1 MSLSVRQVLDKVVE
15 ELSIRCSPE
24 VFRANFINMKNPYK
38 IEENTIFILVSDFI
52 KTKIILLNYLDLI
65 QEISKKY
72 SDKDIFFKFLSDED
86 LLTNS
91 DKNMVIDTN
100 NSDNFDNDDLL
111 TNSDKNMVINKN
123 NLDNFDKNKSLKMD
137 YSWDLKEFNLNY
149 NDNFYSGLESRYNFD
164 NFVTGASNDFTFRIA
179 KKTANEETL
188 LRANPLYIFG
198 DVGLGKTHLMHAIGN
213 FIMQKNPYK
222 KILYVK
228 AEGFMEEFTSKLK
241 QDQMDEFHA
250 KYRNLDV
257 LLIDDIQM
265 MENAKYTQIE
275 FFKLFDHLNSQRKQ
289 IVITS
294 DKPVT
299 QLKKIMGRLT
309 NRFQSGLVSDIK
321 KPDQQHCLKIIEKK
335 LLLMPSNLR
344 NKLNKEVLN
353 FISFHFGDNIR
364 ELEGVLLRLLNH
376 TQIYGFEMNLTNSLI
391 ALESL
396 LKNKNNI
403 SPEET
408 DIRNIQKVVSRFF
421 NIKVS
426 DLNGQSRDPQYSLPR
441 DIAIYLIK
449 KRNKISNEMIG
460 FLFNKRHYSTI
471 SKSYQRIKNKIKVD
485 QNLEKNIQKI
495 MLKLNNDNL
504 ALEG

>member
-15 ELSIRCSPE
+15 ELSLRCSPE
-24 VFRANFINMKNPYK
+24 VFKANFINMKNPYK
-38 IEENTIFILVSDFI
+38 IEKNTIFILVSDFI
-52 KTKIILLNYLDLI
+52 KTKIILMNYLDLI
-65 QEISKKY
+65 NEISKKY
-72 SDKDIFFKFLSDED
+72 SDTDIFFKFLSDED
-86 LLTNS
+86 LLSNS
-91 DKNMVIDTN
+91 DKNTN
-100 NSDNFDNDDLL
+100 NNFIKTTNSDNNIDLL
-111 TNSDKNMVINKN
+111 NA
-123 NLDNFDKNKSLKMD
+123 D
-137 YSWDLKEFNLNY
+137 YSYDLKEFELDY
-149 NDNFYSGLESRYNFD
+149 KDDYYSGLESKYSFD
-164 NFVTGASNDFTFRIA
+164 NFVTGESNDFTFRIA
-179 KKTANEETL
+179 KKTANEEVL

-213 FIMQKNPYK
+213 FMIKKNPHK

-228 AEGFMEEFTSKLK
+228 AKGFMEEFTSKLK
-241 QDQMDEFHA
+241 QDKMEEFHN

-309 NRFQSGLVSDIK
+309 NRFQSGLIGDIK
-321 KPDQQHCLKIIEKK
+321 KPDQQHCLAIIQKK
-335 LLLMPSNLR
+335 LLAMPSNLR
-344 NKLNKEVLN
+344 NKLSKEVLN
-353 FISFHFGDNIR
+353 FISSHFGDNIR
-364 ELEGVLLRLLNH
+364 ELEGVLLRLLNY
-376 TQIYGFEMNLTNSLI
+376 TQIYGLEMNLTNSLI
-391 ALESL
+391 ALEPL

-408 DIRNIQKVVSRFF
+408 DIRKIQKVVSRSF

-426 DLNGQSRDPQYSLPR
+426 DLNGHSRDPQYSLPR

-449 KRNKISNEMIG
+449 ERNKISNEMVG

-471 SKSYQRIKNKIKVD
+471 SKSYRRIKNKIKVD
-485 QNLEKNIQKI
+485 QNLEQNIQKI
-495 MLKLNNDNL
+495 TVKLNNDNL
-504 ALEG
+504 TLEG

>member
-15 ELSIRCSPE
+15 ELSLRCSPE
-24 VFRANFINMKNPYK
+24 VFKANFINMKNPYK
-38 IEENTIFILVSDFI
+38 IEKNTIFILVSDFI
-52 KTKIILLNYLDLI
+52 KTKIILMNYLDLI
-65 QEISKKY
+65 NEISKKY
-72 SDKDIFFKFLSDED
+72 SDNDIFFKFLSDKD

-91 DKNMVIDTN
+91 DKSNIIDTN
-100 NSDNFDNDDLL
+100 NSDNFD
-111 TNSDKNMVINKN
+111 
-123 NLDNFDKNKSLKMD
+123 KNKSLNID
-137 YSWDLKEFNLNY
+137 SFDLKEFNLNY
-149 NDNFYSGLESRYNFD
+149 NDNYSTGLEAKYNFD
-164 NFVTGASNDFTFRIA
+164 NFVIGESNDFTFRIA
-179 KKTANEETL
+179 KKTANEEIL

-213 FIMQKNPYK
+213 FMIQKNTNK

-241 QDQMDEFHA
+241 QDKMDEFHF

-309 NRFQSGLVSDIK
+309 NRFQSGLVGDIK
-321 KPDQQHCLKIIEKK
+321 KPDQQHCLRIIQKK

-344 NKLNKEVLN
+344 NKLNKEVLY
-353 FISFHFGDNIR
+353 FISSHFGDNIR
-364 ELEGVLLRLLNH
+364 ELEGVLLRLLNY

-391 ALESL
+391 ALEPL

-408 DIRNIQKVVSRFF
+408 DIRKIQKVVSRSF

-426 DLNGQSRDPQYSLPR
+426 DLNGHSRDPQYSLPR

-485 QNLEKNIQKI
+485 QNLEQNIQKI

>member
-1 MSLSVRQVLDKVVE
+1 MALSVRQVLDKVVE
-15 ELSIRCSPE
+15 ELSLRCSPE
-24 VFRANFINMKNPYK
+24 VFKANFINMKNPYK
-38 IEENTIFILVSDFI
+38 IEKNTIFILVSDFI
-52 KTKIILLNYLDLI
+52 KTKILLMNYLDLI
-65 QEISKKY
+65 HEISKKY
-72 SDKDIFFKFLSDED
+72 SDADIFFKFLSDED
-86 LLTNS
+86 LLSNS
-91 DKNMVIDTN
+91 DKNTAN
-100 NSDNFDNDDLL
+100 NPIKTTDSDNNVDLL
-111 TNSDKNMVINKN
+111 HVDHS
-123 NLDNFDKNKSLKMD
+123 
-137 YSWDLKEFNLNY
+137 YDLKEFELDY
-149 NDNFYSGLESRYNFD
+149 KDDYYSGLESKYNFD
-164 NFVTGASNDFTFRIA
+164 NFVTGESNDFTFRIA
-179 KKTANEETL
+179 KKTANEEVL

-213 FIMQKNPYK
+213 FMIKKDPHK

-241 QDQMDEFHA
+241 QDKMEEFHN

-309 NRFQSGLVSDIK
+309 NRFQSGLIGDIK
-321 KPDQQHCLKIIEKK
+321 KPDHQHCLAIIQKK
-335 LLLMPSNLR
+335 LLAMPSNLR
-344 NKLNKEVLN
+344 NKLSMEVLN
-353 FISFHFGDNIR
+353 FISSHFGDNIR
-364 ELEGVLLRLLNH
+364 ELEGVLLRLLNY
-376 TQIYGFEMNLTNSLI
+376 TQIYGLEMNLTNSLI
-391 ALESL
+391 ALEPL

-408 DIRNIQKVVSRFF
+408 DIRKIQKVVSRSF

-426 DLNGQSRDPQYSLPR
+426 DLNGHSRDPQYSLPR

-449 KRNKISNEMIG
+449 ERNKISNEMVG

-471 SKSYQRIKNKIKVD
+471 SKSYRRIKNKIKVD
-485 QNLEKNIQKI
+485 QNLEQNIQKI
-495 MLKLNNDNL
+495 MVKLNNDNL
-504 ALEG
+504 TLEG

>member
-15 ELSIRCSPE
+15 ELSLRCSPE
-24 VFRANFINMKNPYK
+24 VFKANFINMKNPYK
-38 IEENTIFILVSDFI
+38 IEKNTIFILVSDFI
-52 KTKIILLNYLDLI
+52 KTKIILMNYLDLI
-65 QEISKKY
+65 NEISKKY
-72 SDKDIFFKFLSDED
+72 SDNDIFFKFLSDKD

-91 DKNMVIDTN
+91 DKSNIIDTN
-100 NSDNFDNDDLL
+100 NSDNFD
-111 TNSDKNMVINKN
+111 
-123 NLDNFDKNKSLKMD
+123 KNKSLNID
-137 YSWDLKEFNLNY
+137 SFDLKEFNLNY
-149 NDNFYSGLESRYNFD
+149 NDNYSTGLEAKYNFD
-164 NFVTGASNDFTFRIA
+164 NFVIGESNDFTFRIA
-179 KKTANEETL
+179 KKTANEEIL

-213 FIMQKNPYK
+213 FMIQKNTNK

-241 QDQMDEFHA
+241 QDKMDEFHF

-309 NRFQSGLVSDIK
+309 NRFQSGLVGDIK
-321 KPDQQHCLKIIEKK
+321 KPDQQHCLRIIQKK

-344 NKLNKEVLN
+344 NKLNKEVLY
-353 FISFHFGDNIR
+353 FISSHFGDNIR
-364 ELEGVLLRLLNH
+364 ELEGVLLRLLNY

-391 ALESL
+391 ALEPL

-408 DIRNIQKVVSRFF
+408 DIRKIQKVVSRSF
-421 NIKVS
+421 NIKS
-426 DLNGQSRDPQYSLPR
+426 
-441 DIAIYLIK
+441 
-449 KRNKISNEMIG
+449 
-460 FLFNKRHYSTI
+460 
-471 SKSYQRIKNKIKVD
+471 
-485 QNLEKNIQKI
+485 
-495 MLKLNNDNL
+495 
-504 ALEG
+504 

>member
-15 ELSIRCSPE
+15 ELSLRCSPE
-24 VFRANFINMKNPYK
+24 VFKANFINMKNPYK
-38 IEENTIFILVSDFI
+38 IEKNTIFILVSDFI
-52 KTKIILLNYLDLI
+52 KTKIILMNYLDLI
-65 QEISKKY
+65 NEISKKY
-72 SDKDIFFKFLSDED
+72 SDNDIFFKFLSDKD

-91 DKNMVIDTN
+91 DKSNIIDTN
-100 NSDNFDNDDLL
+100 NSDNFD
-111 TNSDKNMVINKN
+111 
-123 NLDNFDKNKSLKMD
+123 KNKSLNID
-137 YSWDLKEFNLNY
+137 SFDLKEFNLNY
-149 NDNFYSGLESRYNFD
+149 NDNYSTGLEAKYNFD
-164 NFVTGASNDFTFRIA
+164 NFVIGESNDFTFRIA
-179 KKTANEETL
+179 KKTANEEIL

-213 FIMQKNPYK
+213 FMIQKNTNK

-241 QDQMDEFHA
+241 QDKMDEFHF

-309 NRFQSGLVSDIK
+309 NRFQSGLVGDIK
-321 KPDQQHCLKIIEKK
+321 KPDQQHCLRIIQKK

-344 NKLNKEVLN
+344 NKLNKEVLY
-353 FISFHFGDNIR
+353 FISSHFGDNIR
-364 ELEGVLLRLLNH
+364 ELEGVLLRLLNY

-391 ALESL
+391 ALEPL

-403 SPEET
+403 SPEEN
-408 DIRNIQKVVSRFF
+408 DIRKIQKVVSRSF

-426 DLNGQSRDPQYSLPR
+426 DLNGHSRDPQYSLPR

-485 QNLEKNIQKI
+485 QNLEQNIQKI

>member
-1 MSLSVRQVLDKVVE
+1 MALSVRQVLDKVVE
-15 ELSIRCSPE
+15 ELSLRCSPE
-24 VFRANFINMKNPYK
+24 VFKANFINMKNPYK
-38 IEENTIFILVSDFI
+38 IEKNTIFILVSDFI
-52 KTKIILLNYLDLI
+52 KTKIILMNYLDLI
-65 QEISKKY
+65 NEISKKY
-72 SDKDIFFKFLSDED
+72 SDADIFFKFLSDED
-86 LLTNS
+86 LLSNS
-91 DKNMVIDTN
+91 DKNTAN
-100 NSDNFDNDDLL
+100 NPIKTTDSDNNVDLL
-111 TNSDKNMVINKN
+111 HVDHS
-123 NLDNFDKNKSLKMD
+123 
-137 YSWDLKEFNLNY
+137 YDLKEFELDY
-149 NDNFYSGLESRYNFD
+149 KDDDYYSGLESKYNFD
-164 NFVTGASNDFTFRIA
+164 NFVTGESNDFTFRIA
-179 KKTANEETL
+179 KKTANEEVL

-213 FIMQKNPYK
+213 FMIKKDPHK

-241 QDQMDEFHA
+241 QDKMEEFHN

-309 NRFQSGLVSDIK
+309 NRFQSGLIGDIK
-321 KPDQQHCLKIIEKK
+321 KPDHQHCLAIIQKK
-335 LLLMPSNLR
+335 LLAMPSNLR
-344 NKLNKEVLN
+344 NKLSMEVLN
-353 FISFHFGDNIR
+353 FISSHFGDNIR
-364 ELEGVLLRLLNH
+364 ELEGVLLRLLNY
-376 TQIYGFEMNLTNSLI
+376 TQIYGLEMNLTNSLI
-391 ALESL
+391 ALEPL

-408 DIRNIQKVVSRFF
+408 DIRKIQKVVSRSF

-426 DLNGQSRDPQYSLPR
+426 DLNGHSRDPQYSLPR

-449 KRNKISNEMIG
+449 ERNKISNEMVG

-471 SKSYQRIKNKIKVD
+471 SKSYRRIKNKIKVD
-485 QNLEKNIQKI
+485 QNLEQNIQKI
-495 MLKLNNDNL
+495 MVKLNNDNL
-504 ALEG
+504 TLEG

>member
-1 MSLSVRQVLDKVVE
+1 MIMALSVRQVLDKVVE
-15 ELSIRCSPE
+15 ELSLRCSPE
-24 VFRANFINMKNPYK
+24 VFKANFINMKNPYK
-38 IEENTIFILVSDFI
+38 IEKNTIFILVSDFI
-52 KTKIILLNYLDLI
+52 KTKIILMNYLDLI
-65 QEISKKY
+65 NEISKKY
-72 SDKDIFFKFLSDED
+72 SDADIFFKFLSDED
-86 LLTNS
+86 LLSNS
-91 DKNMVIDTN
+91 DKNTAN
-100 NSDNFDNDDLL
+100 NPIKTTDSDNNVDLL
-111 TNSDKNMVINKN
+111 HVDHS
-123 NLDNFDKNKSLKMD
+123 
-137 YSWDLKEFNLNY
+137 YDLKEFELDY
-149 NDNFYSGLESRYNFD
+149 KDDDYYSGLESKYNFD
-164 NFVTGASNDFTFRIA
+164 NFVTGESNDFTFRIA
-179 KKTANEETL
+179 KKTANEEVL

-213 FIMQKNPYK
+213 FMIKKDPHK

-241 QDQMDEFHA
+241 QDKMEEFHN

-309 NRFQSGLVSDIK
+309 NRFQSGLIGDIK
-321 KPDQQHCLKIIEKK
+321 KPDHQHCLAIIQKK
-335 LLLMPSNLR
+335 LLAMPSNLR
-344 NKLNKEVLN
+344 NKLSMEVLN
-353 FISFHFGDNIR
+353 FISSHFGDNIR
-364 ELEGVLLRLLNH
+364 ELEGVLLRLLNY
-376 TQIYGFEMNLTNSLI
+376 TQIYGLEMNLTNSLI
-391 ALESL
+391 ALEPL

-408 DIRNIQKVVSRFF
+408 DIRKIQKVVSRSF

-426 DLNGQSRDPQYSLPR
+426 DLNGHSRDPQYSLPR

-449 KRNKISNEMIG
+449 ERNKISNEMVG

-471 SKSYQRIKNKIKVD
+471 SKSYRRIKNKIKVD
-485 QNLEKNIQKI
+485 QNLEQ
-495 MLKLNNDNL
+495 
-504 ALEG
+504 